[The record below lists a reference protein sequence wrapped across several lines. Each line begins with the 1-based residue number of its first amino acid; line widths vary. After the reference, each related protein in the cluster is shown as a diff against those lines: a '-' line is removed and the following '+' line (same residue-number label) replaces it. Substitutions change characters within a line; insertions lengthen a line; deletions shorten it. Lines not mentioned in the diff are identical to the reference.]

1 MFIDLVGIGK
11 QQLDYPDA
19 KDCDFETNK
28 EYLKIAKKLVSKF
41 GPTFGPNITKEILA
55 SDDAISNIA
64 THLMLA
70 DWRWSEKYKNEQNTV
85 RAKYSYRTQCG
96 IWAIKGYMNRK
107 TKSKETPVRSLNS
120 TPGDSD
126 TQIIKLIE
134 DKKAAVYATSYEDEE
149 HKKFVNDKLNA
160 LLGSGILTEKEQDY
174 ITKHYLEQLTMPE
187 IASKNKITREAVRQV
202 INRGISKLQELVN
215 S

>member
-11 QQLDYPDA
+11 QQINYPDA
-19 KDCDFETNK
+19 SDCEFATTK
-28 EYLKIAKKLVSKF
+28 EYIKMAKKLVSKF

-70 DWRWSEKYKNEQNTV
+70 DWRWKEKYENEQKTV

-107 TKSKETPVRSLNS
+107 TKSKETPVRSLNA
-120 TPGDSD
+120 TYGDSE
-126 TQIIKLIE
+126 TQIIKFIE

-187 IASKNKITREAVRQV
+187 IAAKNSISREAVRQV